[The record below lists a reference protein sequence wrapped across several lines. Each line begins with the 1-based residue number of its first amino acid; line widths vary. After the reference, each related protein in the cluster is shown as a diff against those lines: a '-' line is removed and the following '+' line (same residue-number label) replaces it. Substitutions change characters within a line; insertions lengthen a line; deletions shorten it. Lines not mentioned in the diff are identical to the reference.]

1 MIQDRLLTVDRWN
14 KRKFLLGGDTN
25 SLNSGNNNFSFQLP
39 ELGSSNWGNLT
50 GGSGQNRP
58 IGLNGLSG
66 LSGGSGSNGSNG
78 LNGLSL
84 QNSTWLTDQFNEWNA
99 GNRNN
104 SSATMRDLADNFDW
118 RQVANRSVDADGKF
132 DWKGAGLAAAS
143 AALDTPAGDKL
154 LDTMDPVY
162 HLAGGR
168 ESTVGNALSSA
179 GKGVFKAGV
188 STGNPWLM
196 LAGAGAKVVGGLTNA
211 AFGTKW
217 NKDNINDVENNITG
231 MRQAGSG
238 LAGAK
243 TNSDI
248 LSNWGNVDMGYSF
261 GNGYIGKDGWFT
273 NKAKKKANRLRDEQS
288 TAQDYVTNALVQG
301 LGNVDKRNNRMVMSD
316 YVSNAAFGG
325 PLDMIG
331 NNDMGAIGYGFM
343 SDYLNMKNRQVAGK
357 GGGSNYLGSLGSIGS
372 MGNGFASGGEMDM
385 RSNGVWSNGVS
396 NEFASG
402 GKIHINP
409 KNKGKLT
416 ETARRTGKSFE
427 ELAHSK
433 NPLTRKRAQF
443 ALNAR
448 KWKHGDGGVM
458 DYLGSNGVRSNGV
471 NRPIG
476 HNGLIGLDG
485 VDGAYLPDG
494 YYGLDGLYALGGD
507 LQSNGGDY
515 STGLRHIDEG
525 SSHEENPYEGVQ
537 MGLASDGEPNLVEE
551 GETIFNDY
559 VFSNRLKPSKKV
571 LKEFHLFSKGGKLT
585 YADVSKKLEKEAEE
599 RPNDPMS
606 RAALKK
612 QMERLMEAQEEQKA
626 EQEARE
632 ARKAFEQMTPE
643 EQEAVLRSMS
653 ERSNGISSN
662 GVEEEGV
669 SSEGVVGDG
678 SNGIRSNGVVGDD
691 GAYQDIPQEALT
703 GAFGGELGR
712 KYDDGGSF
720 KDRLYRALGFDRDS
734 AWNDWYRK
742 HKLTDTV
749 DWNNFDIAALQGNE
763 NLMNAIKEDYPTL
776 YDAIANRGYDFGTY
790 KYNPRGTTVVDINNG
805 NWENAKK
812 GAASWRNSQD
822 PIWSQAVSNY
832 MTEHPDIKDRNAA
845 MDAIEKLGL
854 DDFQNLMMG
863 TEAWQKTNEALKNDA
878 NSLQYLNAIINDPEA
893 PDEAKKYARQ
903 FVADNGTWREGVNHT
918 FEDVYGSNGKG
929 VRFTDP
935 GNYWH
940 SFLPATRGQ
949 NSTNLFINA
958 DGSIEQLIDGADLSK
973 YERVGSPLT
982 WEDVNNNN
990 TLTYYRNKGDGSIGE
1005 RSNGKRSNGEFQ
1017 KLPYESTAARKAGI
1031 IAPAIGLGL
1040 HFAGVGKP
1048 DTSGLDGAMEY
1059 LRGADGYVNY
1069 TPIGGYQR
1077 YNPLDVWIAME
1088 TANAKNNGVQREIM
1102 NNYTPVG
1109 TRNAALIA
1117 NNYANQLGTGELVRQ
1132 GHQYNDAQ
1140 SQQVAAFNRETDKAN
1155 AEAALKA
1162 SMANAEIRNNRAKMQ
1177 ASLAAE
1183 VAAQKMNADAEW
1195 NNALYQGLS
1204 NLGRAISNYGK
1215 EAESKNMVR
1224 AYLNSGAAGP
1234 ITPEMA
1240 AMTGVYDWDGERSSG
1255 ERSGGVSSN
1264 GVRSN
1269 GDNRPNGLNGLNGLG
1284 VVAGSSGVRSNGV
1297 RSGGVSRPVL
1307 ATTPLVYDGGVEYGG
1322 KGEEEYVPSF
1332 FNPYRSTAYYT
1343 PAWEPAPLGMR
1354 VNKVKLGFGDG
1365 GILGDGYFRHNR
1377 PNGHNRHNR
1386 RK

>member
-1 MIQDRLLTVDRWN
+1 MIQDRLLTVNRWN
-14 KRKFLLGGDTN
+14 KRKFLFGGDTN
-25 SLNSGNNNFSFQLP
+25 SLNSGNNNFSFNLP
-39 ELGSSNWGNLT
+39 ELGSSNWGNLTGGT

-78 LNGLSL
+78 LSL

-99 GNRNN
+99 GNRYN
-104 SSATMRDLADNFDW
+104 SSATMRGLADNFDW

-248 LSNWGNVDMGYSF
+248 LGNWGNVDMGYSF

-273 NKAKKKANRLRDEQS
+273 NKAKKKANRLRDKQS

-448 KWKHGDGGVM
+448 KWKHSHEDGGVI
-458 DYLGSNGVRSNGV
+458 GVRSNGV
-471 NRPIG
+471 SDFYGLNRPIG
-476 HNGLIGLDG
+476 HNGLIGLDGYYGVNGLDG

-494 YYGLDGLYALGGD
+494 YYGLEGLYALGGD

-643 EQEAVLRSMS
+643 EQEAVLRSIGDG
-653 ERSNGISSN
+653 SNGGSSN

-691 GAYQDIPQEALT
+691 DAYQDIPQEALT
-703 GAFGGELGR
+703 GAFGGELGK
-712 KYDDGGSF
+712 KYAKGGWR
-720 KDRLYRALGFDRDS
+720 DALANIFNRRT
-734 AWNDWYRK
+734 AE
-742 HKLTDTV
+742 
-749 DWNNFDIAALQGNE
+749 DWNSWAAKQGLKDFDFDKIEDIQKFVEDNPDFVSALAKE
-763 NLMNAIKEDYPTL
+763 NAGFA
-776 YDAIANRGYDFGTY
+776 DALNRGYDFGAYTPGVNG
-790 KYNPRGTTVVDINNG
+790 YNLPAFN
-805 NWENAKK
+805 
-812 GAASWRNSQD
+812 
-822 PIWSQAVSNY
+822 
-832 MTEHPDIKDRNAA
+832 
-845 MDAIEKLGL
+845 EKLSKYLKSKNKGNTPNNYAI
-854 DDFQNLMMG
+854 DTDFG
-863 TEAWQKTNEALKNDA
+863 
-878 NSLQYLNAIINDPEA
+878 QYLNGNPDINALEASKAYRDYSDALVNVANAVKGARFNLNNGVLENVNGGTVTPENLALLNTLYATANGTSTNPNGDPVPMFVKNDDGTYSIANNAKQLLIGDDGNGGLRYDHKAGIFHLSPEALERANESGNYLIKSDGSVVPLYGDTKGYKTAGSYTWDDPEGRRTVN
-893 PDEAKKYARQ
+893 Y
-903 FVADNGTWREGVNHT
+903 FNEGDGSNSS
-918 FEDVYGSNGKG
+918 GSNG
-929 VRFTDP
+929 
-935 GNYWH
+935 
-940 SFLPATRGQ
+940 
-949 NSTNLFINA
+949 
-958 DGSIEQLIDGADLSK
+958 E
-973 YERVGSPLT
+973 
-982 WEDVNNNN
+982 
-990 TLTYYRNKGDGSIGE
+990 
-1005 RSNGKRSNGEFQ
+1005 RSNGEFQ

-1031 IAPAIGLGL
+1031 IAPAVGLGL

-1088 TANAKNNGVQREIM
+1088 TANAKNNGVQRAIM
-1102 NNYTPVG
+1102 NSYTPVG

-1117 NNYANQLGTGELVRQ
+1117 NNYANQLGTGELIRQ

-1162 SMANAEIRNNRAKMQ
+1162 SMANAEIKNNRAKMQ
-1177 ASLAAE
+1177 ASLAADT
-1183 VAAQKMNADAEW
+1183 AAKKMEADAEW

-1215 EAESKNMVR
+1215 EAEGKNMVR

-1240 AMTGVYDWDGERSSG
+1240 AMTGVYDWNSSGSGSSGSNSLGSNGERSS
-1255 ERSGGVSSN
+1255 
-1264 GVRSN
+1264 

-1284 VVAGSSGVRSNGV
+1284 VAAGNSGV

-1343 PAWEPAPLGMR
+1343 PAWEPAPLGLNVR
-1354 VNKVKLGFGDG
+1354 PTGLGFG
-1365 GILGDGYFRHNR
+1365 L
-1377 PNGHNRHNR
+1377 R